1 MPIHSSI
8 PHCLDSYVCVLSC
21 FSHIHLFA
29 TLWTMAGQA
38 PLSIGFSMQEYWSGM
53 LALLQGLFPTQGS
66 NLCLTSPALQACS
79 LPLAPPG
86 ALILT
91 ENLLDAGSVQGAVEG
106 TEPGASRDNAVNQL
120 VLTRT
125 ETQELAIVR
134 CHCRELKRRGM
145 KTHCGPGSEAP

>member
-1 MPIHSSI
+1 
-8 PHCLDSYVCVLSC
+8 
-21 FSHIHLFA
+21 
-29 TLWTMAGQA
+29 
-38 PLSIGFSMQEYWSGM
+38 MQEYWSGM

>member
-1 MPIHSSI
+1 MSHYI
-8 PHCLDSYVCVLSC
+8 SC
-21 FSHIHLFA
+21 IAGVFFTTSA
-29 TLWTMAGQA
+29 TW
-38 PLSIGFSMQEYWSGM
+38 E
-53 LALLQGLFPTQGS
+53 
-66 NLCLTSPALQACS
+66 
-79 LPLAPPG
+79 

-134 CHCRELKRRGM
+134 CHCRELERRGM
-145 KTHCGPGSEAP
+145 KAHCGPGSEAP